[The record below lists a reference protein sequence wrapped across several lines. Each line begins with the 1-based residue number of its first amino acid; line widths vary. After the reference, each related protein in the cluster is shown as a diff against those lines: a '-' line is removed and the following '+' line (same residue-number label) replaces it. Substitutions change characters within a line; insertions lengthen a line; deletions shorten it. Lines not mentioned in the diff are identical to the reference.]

1 MDCYIWSSSNQWEG
15 FTAPSG
21 SFLHSVKVPGWGI
34 WYYSQDLSTP
44 VLLDETTGNWGTG
57 FPTQWSNQ
65 RNISSSCVV
74 QISATQTATIGDV
87 RFHFLKFMYSEKT
100 TKFFEIFTLLLTTVQ
115 SKVKILQNF
124 VAFSEYMNDH
134 AFFIVV
140 VFEKIELSC
149 C

>member
-15 FTAPSG
+15 FTSPSG

-44 VLLDETTGNWGTG
+44 VLLDETTGNGGTG

-87 RFHFLKFMYSEKT
+87 RFHFLRPC
-100 TKFFEIFTLLLTTVQ
+100 FFFYCCCLLL
-115 SKVKILQNF
+115 SIL
-124 VAFSEYMNDH
+124 
-134 AFFIVV
+134 
-140 VFEKIELSC
+140 ELSHC
-149 C
+149 WSLFWGASYLSIQSHGFKLFIFYCIARQQISKI

>member
-34 WYYSQDLSTP
+34 WYYSQDLSTT
-44 VLLDETTGNWGTG
+44 VLLDDTTGNWDTSL
-57 FPTQWSNQ
+57 PTQWSNL

-87 RFHFLKFMYSEKT
+87 RFHFLKLMYSEKT

-124 VAFSEYMNDH
+124 VAFSEYMN
-134 AFFIVV
+134 FKLCPNI
-140 VFEKIELSC
+140 KG
-149 C
+149 

>member
-34 WYYSQDLSTP
+34 WYYSQDLSTA

-87 RFHFLKFMYSEKT
+87 RFHFLRPC
-100 TKFFEIFTLLLTTVQ
+100 FFF
-115 SKVKILQNF
+115 N
-124 VAFSEYMNDH
+124 
-134 AFFIVV
+134 
-140 VFEKIELSC
+140 C
-149 C
+149 CCL